1 MPRGDPVQ
9 KLTERVVIRLE
20 VRHMAALKE
29 LMRPRRI
36 RSPGQFARMLV
47 EEAVERLEKRGR
59 P

>member
-1 MPRGDPVQ
+1 MQ